1 MDPSVDFDIPIFKT
15 LPKIIKQDNYKI
27 DDDKT
32 PLNYIDITKIQDAEP
47 FRNSNK
53 NGYLIT
59 ILFILILFMFFF
71 RYFCFFFFF
80 KKD

>member
-15 LPKIIKQDNYKI
+15 LPKIIRQDNFKI

-47 FRNSNK
+47 FSNRNS
-53 NGYLIT
+53 YLIT
-59 ILFILILFMFFF
+59 ILFILILFIFFF

>member
-15 LPKIIKQDNYKI
+15 LPEIIQQNNYKI

-32 PLNYIDITKIQDAEP
+32 PLKYIDITKIQDAEP
-47 FRNSNK
+47 FTNK
-53 NGYLIT
+53 SCCLT
-59 ILFILILFMFFF
+59 CVLFIIILCIFLF
-71 RYFCFFFFF
+71 RYFYFFFFF